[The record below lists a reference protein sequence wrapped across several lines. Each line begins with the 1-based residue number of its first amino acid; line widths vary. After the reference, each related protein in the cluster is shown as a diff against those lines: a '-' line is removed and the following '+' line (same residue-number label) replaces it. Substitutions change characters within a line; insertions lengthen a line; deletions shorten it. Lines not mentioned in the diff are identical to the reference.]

1 MEAVT
6 LGGLLGINNLLPPP
20 AAILLNRAG
29 GLGKPCG
36 LKHVF
41 LLSGHALA
49 VTPVTFQKSLGQ
61 EEQ

>member
-6 LGGLLGINNLLPPP
+6 LAGLLGRNNLP

-29 GLGKPCG
+29 GRGKPCG

-49 VTPVTFQKSLGQ
+49 TTPVTFQQSLEQ
-61 EEQ
+61 EER